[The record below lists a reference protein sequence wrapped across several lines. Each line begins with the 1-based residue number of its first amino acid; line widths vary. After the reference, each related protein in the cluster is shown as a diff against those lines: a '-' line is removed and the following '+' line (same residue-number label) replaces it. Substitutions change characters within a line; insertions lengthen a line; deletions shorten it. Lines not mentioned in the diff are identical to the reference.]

1 MGKGNKWEDCRGWE
15 VRGTLGSTE
24 ACTRGGPPST
34 LTLARLLGLLGS
46 LFFLAGQALTAMLRD
61 VWSRCSPR
69 VRVGFFGLL
78 TFWRHSC
85 PGLSLLLGNPIL
97 MDLLGTTS
105 GHIYYFLEDVFP
117 NKPEGK
123 RLLQT
128 PSFLSV
134 GVTSLPLHSLR
145 QLPAPWRT
153 WAGLSQL
160 APPHRKLLPP

>member
-1 MGKGNKWEDCRGWE
+1 TPSFRDCR
-15 VRGTLGSTE
+15 TLEDGFFRAHKTDFVFLFLF
-24 ACTRGGPPST
+24 GGVLMTVSFRPVLP
-34 LTLARLLGLLGS
+34 GP
-46 LFFLAGQALTAMLRD
+46 GQALTAMLRD

-97 MDLLGTTS
+97 MDLLGEAAC
-105 GHIYYFLEDVFP
+105 HIYYFLEDVFP